1 MFFKM
6 LKNDLKAHKG
16 LNIILFIFIVC
27 SSVISVI
34 AANLMYTLVIEKK
47 NTDRVSNVPNIAA
60 NCIVGMGNF
69 EEKKGDL
76 QNWIDTSDMLNDG
89 EIKEYARL
97 IDDEVCINGMYASDN
112 AFPNHNNFHLT
123 TKSKRINLLYNDEDE
138 PFSVDT
144 GCVAVSINIAD
155 MAGIKR
161 GDKIRITSQMGN
173 VFELTVSEIYKVPQ
187 RIVCEELII
196 SDADFE
202 YLRPEFPFRLYKL
215 LLQAKSVNYGNRIS
229 DELYDKG
236 LVINHSMWEFTQ
248 ETDPDYTVITV
259 ISYFLVGMSV
269 MIILIMFITLRF
281 MMAAAIKQEEKE
293 IGMMRAIGVDSPKYR
308 WMFSAVYVV
317 FAVLGGV
324 AGVFAGAPLS
334 KKCIRSFC
342 KNLIST
348 NHYSTIYIALIV
360 SVTMI
365 ALIIL
370 FAAFMMRRINKIS
383 VIETIHGDSEGER
396 FGKLNRLNLY
406 KTKRIKVP
414 AFLAVGNV
422 VNSFKKYIFLV
433 ITYMLAVIILLVV
446 FDLKSTLM
454 SDDYSKNFL
463 MLKMDV
469 LLHMNEDMAQYY
481 YQKGGDYKGANELLV
496 EDLNK
501 EGIPV
506 VLRYFDYSSVDV
518 TIGDEELSAEFYFGD
533 TYNEEIP
540 LRKGGKLPV
549 LENEV
554 IVSYFTAKKEN
565 LKIGDTISIKL
576 KEYDDDHIGTH
587 TVTRDFLITGF
598 FDIMEEGTMSVIAGR
613 EYDGAAGEG
622 IQITDMY
629 IDAPKSEHAAYI
641 QKTKDFL
648 GEDNVETIMESK
660 LRSFSY
666 ISGYI
671 DAMKIILSVTIAFI
685 LSLNTLL
692 YTTVDLA
699 RETPAVAMLK
709 CVGFSNKDVRRWQM
723 LRMLIILVIAFILG
737 CLFKYTLG
745 NMIVAKIFENF
756 GITGFC
762 FIGDLKEQFLIV
774 PLIVFGILI
783 AALRVC
789 LGKVKCINIWN
800 IREE

>member
-469 LLHMNEDMAQYY
+469 LLHINEDMAQYY
-481 YQKGGDYKGANELLV
+481 
-496 EDLNK
+496 
-501 EGIPV
+501 
-506 VLRYFDYSSVDV
+506 
-518 TIGDEELSAEFYFGD
+518 
-533 TYNEEIP
+533 
-540 LRKGGKLPV
+540 
-549 LENEV
+549 
-554 IVSYFTAKKEN
+554 
-565 LKIGDTISIKL
+565 
-576 KEYDDDHIGTH
+576 
-587 TVTRDFLITGF
+587 
-598 FDIMEEGTMSVIAGR
+598 
-613 EYDGAAGEG
+613 
-622 IQITDMY
+622 
-629 IDAPKSEHAAYI
+629 
-641 QKTKDFL
+641 
-648 GEDNVETIMESK
+648 
-660 LRSFSY
+660 
-666 ISGYI
+666 
-671 DAMKIILSVTIAFI
+671 
-685 LSLNTLL
+685 
-692 YTTVDLA
+692 
-699 RETPAVAMLK
+699 
-709 CVGFSNKDVRRWQM
+709 
-723 LRMLIILVIAFILG
+723 
-737 CLFKYTLG
+737 
-745 NMIVAKIFENF
+745 
-756 GITGFC
+756 
-762 FIGDLKEQFLIV
+762 
-774 PLIVFGILI
+774 
-783 AALRVC
+783 
-789 LGKVKCINIWN
+789 
-800 IREE
+800 

>member
-342 KNLIST
+342 KN
-348 NHYSTIYIALIV
+348 
-360 SVTMI
+360 
-365 ALIIL
+365 
-370 FAAFMMRRINKIS
+370 F
-383 VIETIHGDSEGER
+383 
-396 FGKLNRLNLY
+396 
-406 KTKRIKVP
+406 
-414 AFLAVGNV
+414 
-422 VNSFKKYIFLV
+422 
-433 ITYMLAVIILLVV
+433 
-446 FDLKSTLM
+446 
-454 SDDYSKNFL
+454 
-463 MLKMDV
+463 
-469 LLHMNEDMAQYY
+469 
-481 YQKGGDYKGANELLV
+481 
-496 EDLNK
+496 
-501 EGIPV
+501 
-506 VLRYFDYSSVDV
+506 
-518 TIGDEELSAEFYFGD
+518 
-533 TYNEEIP
+533 
-540 LRKGGKLPV
+540 
-549 LENEV
+549 
-554 IVSYFTAKKEN
+554 
-565 LKIGDTISIKL
+565 
-576 KEYDDDHIGTH
+576 
-587 TVTRDFLITGF
+587 
-598 FDIMEEGTMSVIAGR
+598 
-613 EYDGAAGEG
+613 
-622 IQITDMY
+622 
-629 IDAPKSEHAAYI
+629 
-641 QKTKDFL
+641 
-648 GEDNVETIMESK
+648 
-660 LRSFSY
+660 
-666 ISGYI
+666 
-671 DAMKIILSVTIAFI
+671 
-685 LSLNTLL
+685 
-692 YTTVDLA
+692 
-699 RETPAVAMLK
+699 
-709 CVGFSNKDVRRWQM
+709 
-723 LRMLIILVIAFILG
+723 
-737 CLFKYTLG
+737 
-745 NMIVAKIFENF
+745 
-756 GITGFC
+756 
-762 FIGDLKEQFLIV
+762 
-774 PLIVFGILI
+774 
-783 AALRVC
+783 
-789 LGKVKCINIWN
+789 
-800 IREE
+800 